1 MEDDP
6 EEYGDV
12 YSLTAMK
19 SDTRLFLC
27 HHEGGRSSEDAIELF
42 SMVEQM
48 RSTSSLTPVFTSDD
62 WDPFAVGL
70 LNVYGNFE
78 VPPLGSQISSEN
90 RHSNLMS
97 IYQIKTNPFKISVL
111 AKKSITLQ

>member
-1 MEDDP
+1 MLDQSP

-48 RSTSSLTPVFTSDD
+48 RLKSSLTPVFTSGD
-62 WDPFAVGL
+62 
-70 LNVYGNFE
+70 
-78 VPPLGSQISSEN
+78 GSIGRQ
-90 RHSNLMS
+90 
-97 IYQIKTNPFKISVL
+97 Q
-111 AKKSITLQ
+111 